1 VEKSD
6 SRRELVWLG
15 VFGAAFGYLE
25 AAVVVYLRAI
35 ACPEGFSF
43 PLKTIPPFILA
54 AEVGREAATLAML
67 AAVASALGGPRLLKL
82 SRFLFCFG
90 LWDIFY
96 YAGLKMLL
104 GWPASLLTW
113 DILFLIP
120 VPWSAPVLAPALV
133 AAYFAVAGGYGVA
146 KRGRVRTYVWHWL
159 LGVAGASGISISF
172 LWNLGAL
179 TMGDAPGSYPWA
191 LFGAAFAA
199 LVAAFAAAFARTRS
213 YNKDEGSP
221 RNGKPEL

>member
-1 VEKSD
+1 MDKSE

-35 ACPEGFSF
+35 AYPEGFYF

-67 AAVASALGGPRLLKL
+67 AAVALAVGGPRLLKL

-96 YAGLKMLL
+96 YAGLKVLL
-104 GWPASLLTW
+104 GWPMSLLTW

-120 VPWSAPVLAPALV
+120 VPWSAPVLAPALI
-133 AAYFAVAGGYGVA
+133 AAFFVVAGAYGVA
-146 KRGRVRTYVWHWL
+146 RRGRVRTYIWHWL
-159 LGVAGASGISISF
+159 LGAAAAAGIVTTF
-172 LWNLGAL
+172 VWNVGAL
-179 TMGDAPGSYPWA
+179 RRGNPPGSYPWA
-191 LFGAAFAA
+191 LFGAAF
-199 LVAAFAAAFARTRS
+199 VAMVTAFAAVFARNR
-213 YNKDEGSP
+213 
-221 RNGKPEL
+221 